1 MNKMMLEPIFL
12 LLGQLLTI
20 IVVTLFII
28 LIITLIL
35 GKILLKR
42 DILIFPRLILF
53 GVDAFYSPLKKLAK
67 SLGFDDTLVDHI
79 GVEVRNQVNEKRF
92 DSISNED
99 KLIFLPHCLRVA
111 DCEARLTKNGVECT
125 ECGRCSIGI
134 IKSKAEPMG
143 YGVFIV
149 PGSSFVEKIIKEQ
162 KFKGILG
169 IACYE
174 DLNHMMMKLSDF
186 APQGVLLSRDGCF
199 QTKVDVKKVLDK
211 ISYEKQDN
219 TKQTT
224 FAK

>member
-35 GKILLKR
+35 GKILLKK
-42 DILIFPRLILF
+42 DI
-53 GVDAFYSPLKKLAK
+53 
-67 SLGFDDTLVDHI
+67 
-79 GVEVRNQVNEKRF
+79 
-92 DSISNED
+92 
-99 KLIFLPHCLRVA
+99 LIFLPHCLRVA

-211 ISYEKQDN
+211 IGYEKQDN

>member
-1 MNKMMLEPIFL
+1 MSIFDL
-12 LLGQLLTI
+12 YQILGQLVF
-20 IVVTLFII
+20 IVGLALLALLSTA
-28 LIITLIL
+28 LIL
-35 GKILLKR
+35 GRMQIKEDR
-42 DILIFPRLILF
+42 LIFPKLLLF
-53 GVDAFYSPLKKLAK
+53 TVDVFYGLFKKFSEQVGVDGKI
-67 SLGFDDTLVDHI
+67 VDQI

-174 DLNHMMMKLSDF
+174 DLNHMMMKLSEF